1 MFKNKIIG
9 INHYRN
15 KVKKMKKIMINVL
28 VILAA
33 LSFIHG
39 CTKEEPPYAGP
50 VERMTIA
57 AYAGDGVLVY
67 IAENQGYFKL
77 NGLDV
82 TIKDYEA
89 GKLAIDALLA
99 GQADI
104 STATEF
110 AFVSNSF
117 DNPDL
122 IVIGTI
128 ATARN
133 CELVARKDHGINEPE
148 DLKGKK
154 IGITKKSRGEF
165 SLGGFLAFNGLS
177 MDDIEIVDMK
187 PGELSNAIAQGRI
200 DAALTW
206 DPNIIYN
213 IKARLGESALAW
225 PDQSGQGFH
234 FILITKEDWI
244 KNHFSATRRL
254 LKSLLQAENFVKSN
268 VSQVKE
274 LIKGKFHYEFGYVD
288 YGFHKHDFVVKLPQT
303 LLLAM
308 EGQARWRIENKL
320 TDKTEVPNYLDY
332 LYLDG
337 LKALKPEAVTVI
349 H

>member
-1 MFKNKIIG
+1 
-9 INHYRN
+9 
-15 KVKKMKKIMINVL
+15 MKKIMINVL

-33 LSFIHG
+33 SSFIHG

-57 AYAGDGVLVY
+57 AYAGDSGVLVY
-67 IAENQGYFKL
+67 IAENQGYFKE

-82 TIKDYEA
+82 TIKDYGA
-89 GKLAIDALLA
+89 GKLTIDALLA

-122 IVIGTI
+122 RVIGTI
-128 ATARN
+128 ATARI
-133 CELVARKDHGINEPE
+133 CELVARKDHGINKPE

-165 SLGGFLAFNGLS
+165 SLGGLLAFNSLS

-187 PGELSNAIAQGRI
+187 PRELVNAIAQGRI

-206 DPNIIYN
+206 DPYIYN
-213 IKARLGESALAW
+213 IKARLGESTLAW
-225 PDQSGQGFH
+225 PEQIGQGFH

-274 LIKGKFHYEFGYVD
+274 LIKGEFYYESGYVD

-308 EGQARWRIENKL
+308 EGQARWRIKNNL
-320 TDKTEVPNYLDY
+320 TDKTGVPNYLDY